1 MPAALLTI
9 NLGAIVANWR
19 ALDAKTADT
28 IETGAVI
35 KADAYGLGVAQVGQ
49 ALQYAGAKT
58 FFVALVAEGVALR
71 QAIGPDS
78 RIFIFRDICAATKP
92 HSANLI

>member
-35 KADAYGLGVAQVGQ
+35 KADAYGLGVAPVGQ
-49 ALQYAGAKT
+49 ALQHAGAKT

-78 RIFIFRDICAATKP
+78 RIFIFRDICAATRP
-92 HSANLI
+92 HLKSLI